1 MASVYREAAI
11 AAPPDDVWAALADF
25 GAVHERLAPGFVVAC
40 EPDDRG
46 GSGGPVART
55 VTFANGAVARE
66 VLVGSDA
73 DHRRLAYTVVE
84 GPLGAEHHNA
94 SAQVLAEPDGTS
106 RFVWVTDVLPDHL
119 AGTVGRMMDHG
130 LAVMVQALAR
140 PRGR

>member
-1 MASVYREAAI
+1 MASVYKEAAI
-11 AAPPDDVWAALADF
+11 AAPPEDVWTALADF

-40 EPDDRG
+40 TVDAYDG
-46 GSGGPVART
+46 ART

-66 VLVGSDA
+66 ALVGADA
-73 DHRRLAYTVVE
+73 EHRRLAYTVVD

-119 AGTVGRMMDHG
+119 AGPIGQMMDQG
-130 LAVMVQALAR
+130 LAVMVTTLTR
-140 PRGR
+140 SGGT